1 MTKWSANNGGFF
13 TLKSFPVQLSR
24 LWSLDDE
31 FVGRSSTKL
40 SSQKEKPTHQI
51 FVINH
56 PLPSDESLVAG
67 RIFLDMGHS
76 DIGRFVVA

>member
-1 MTKWSANNGGFF
+1 MTKWSTNNGGFF
-13 TLKSFPVQLSR
+13 TLKYFPVQLSR

-40 SSQKEKPTHQI
+40 SSKKEKPTHQI

-56 PLPSDESLVAG
+56 PLSSGEEFG
-67 RIFLDMGHS
+67 RRTDVIDF
-76 DIGRFVVA
+76 